1 MVLIIEQNCY
11 STIENMAPYLSA
23 FHLIELSSSIVF
35 RSTITRK
42 IQPFKTTNDTQS
54 NINEPRDSIIIQR
67 YQKQYSD
74 DLIRKNRSKYNF
86 VIEPIPPTLESICSK
101 DKASCEHSKS
111 VTQVYD
117 IFKKTIDLS
126 IPYTENEL
134 RLAANNS
141 KSISTAHTCRN
152 RSEFYAA
159 DPLYKTFKSPL
170 LMDGFTYCEGSAL
183 IVEAIFNLKY
193 LNSVHKKQRKLVYI
207 KDTWLCTHKGM
218 TVKSN
223 YPRDP
228 HQHIIIAV
236 FNFSNQ
242 CSTAHDN
249 HYEFRAV
256 KSKFH
261 YSLNLE
267 YLPYFRLPRYYLS
280 MCIFLSK
287 AIEQQVIAFINY
299 YFFHGVQ
306 HFVFNINGNLNY
318 WKKLLKE
325 YSDHGIVDIIDFEFP
340 NNIPFNEQQVVMNS
354 CNRRYRYTTRYMI
367 QCDVDEFFLPLNPKW
382 RIIDVVRL
390 YSSAYP
396 NIDAFSV
403 FISLLFLLNRFAIT
417 SSFAIMI
424 RGYGIQHY

>member
-1 MVLIIEQNCY
+1 M
-11 STIENMAPYLSA
+11 
-23 FHLIELSSSIVF
+23 
-35 RSTITRK
+35 
-42 IQPFKTTNDTQS
+42 
-54 NINEPRDSIIIQR
+54 
-67 YQKQYSD
+67 
-74 DLIRKNRSKYNF
+74 KNN
-86 VIEPIPPTLESICSK
+86 
-101 DKASCEHSKS
+101 
-111 VTQVYD
+111 
-117 IFKKTIDLS
+117 
-126 IPYTENEL
+126 
-134 RLAANNS
+134 
-141 KSISTAHTCRN
+141 
-152 RSEFYAA
+152 
-159 DPLYKTFKSPL
+159 
-170 LMDGFTYCEGSAL
+170 
-183 IVEAIFNLKY
+183 
-193 LNSVHKKQRKLVYI
+193 
-207 KDTWLCTHKGM
+207 
-218 TVKSN
+218 
-223 YPRDP
+223 
-228 HQHIIIAV
+228 
-236 FNFSNQ
+236 
-242 CSTAHDN
+242 
-249 HYEFRAV
+249 
-256 KSKFH
+256 FH

-354 CNRRYRYTTRYMI
+354 CNRRYRYTSRYMI

-424 RGYGIQHY
+424 RGYGILHY